1 MSGDKGA
8 SFPIAAIGVAAL
20 LAGAAFLSPHAFD
33 LMRLAESDTA
43 KQGLLLQPPV
53 EARLWEDPL
62 GALVRHRAKFKER
75 CTRAASVPR
84 RRAAPPPAPAA
95 RRRARC
101 VRLRPHVF
109 PPSRVPRR
117 AGAAH
122 LA

>member
-75 CTRAASVPR
+75 CTPSPAKPPGQSTTTWAALT
-84 RRAAPPPAPAA
+84 A
-95 RRRARC
+95 
-101 VRLRPHVF
+101 VF
-109 PPSRVPRR
+109 TSSRDPMCD
-117 AGAAH
+117 GA
-122 LA
+122 